1 MKDHYIRGVAGNSS
15 VRFIL
20 VSSTELVEKARDL
33 HQTSP
38 IATAALGRVLT
49 ATAMMGLMIKNNGM
63 VSFQIKGSNLIRSI
77 FASAWSDG
85 RVKGYISDPQVHLP
99 ATENGKLNVGG
110 AIGTE
115 GEMIVVRDY
124 GMKEPYVGR
133 SALVSG
139 EIAEDLVHFYAN
151 SEQQPS
157 AIALGVNTNEDGTV
171 KSAGGIMIQPL
182 PEISDEELDAL
193 ELAVS
198 TMRPMSEMVADY
210 DDPRQILDEILKDMK
225 WTALDEGDVF
235 FECDCSRERIEKALI
250 SMGHEELELLITED
264 KQADVSCHFC
274 NKNYHFTEE
283 ELKRIVIDAK

>member
-210 DDPRQILDEILKDMK
+210 DDPRQILDEILKDMT

-274 NKNYHFTEE
+274 NKNYHFTED

>member
-20 VSSTELVEKARDL
+20 VSSTELVEKARII
-33 HQTSP
+33 HNTSP
-38 IATAALGRVLT
+38 VSTAAMGRVLT
-49 ATAMMGLMIKNNGM
+49 ATAMMGLMLKDNGM
-63 VSFQIKGSNLIRSI
+63 VSFQIKGSNMIRSI

-99 ATENGKLNVGG
+99 ANSKGKLDVGG

-115 GEMIVVRDY
+115 GEMIVIRDL

-157 AIALGVNTNEDGTV
+157 AIALGVNMNEDGSV
-171 KSAGGIMIQPL
+171 KSAGGILIQPL
-182 PEISDEELDAL
+182 PDISDEDLNAL
-193 ELAVS
+193 ERSVEN
-198 TMRPMSEMVADY
+198 MRPMSEMVAQY
-210 DDPRQILDEILKDMK
+210 ENPNEILDEIMKEIK
-225 WTALDEGDVF
+225 WTALDEGAVF
-235 FECDCSRERIEKALI
+235 FECDCSRDRIEKALV
-250 SMGHEELELLITED
+250 SMGQKDLELLIEED
-264 KQADVSCHFC
+264 KKADVSCHFC
-274 NKNYHFTEE
+274 NKSYHFTEE
-283 ELKRIVIDAK
+283 ELRSILVDAK